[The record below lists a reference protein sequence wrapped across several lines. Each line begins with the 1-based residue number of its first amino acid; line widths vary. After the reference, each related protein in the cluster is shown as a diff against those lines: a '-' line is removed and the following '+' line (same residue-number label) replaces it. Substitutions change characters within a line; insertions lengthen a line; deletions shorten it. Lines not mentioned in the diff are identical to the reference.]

1 MASILPLPMRRK
13 NSTFRR
19 RTNTYAKN
27 TNGPQRT
34 LDLYWVVHNYIR
46 THYMTKTVPAVA
58 VGLIEKRMTCLM
70 CFIQGKM
77 NHYVSIKSNCNS
89 AEKSSLICDLEFKT
103 VGVSLLFV

>member
-1 MASILPLPMRRK
+1 MRRK

-27 TNGPQRT
+27 TNGLQRT

-58 VGLIEKRMTCLM
+58 VGLIEKEMTWFDVLYTRKNEPL
-70 CFIQGKM
+70 CF
-77 NHYVSIKSNCNS
+77 Y
-89 AEKSSLICDLEFKT
+89 
-103 VGVSLLFV
+103 